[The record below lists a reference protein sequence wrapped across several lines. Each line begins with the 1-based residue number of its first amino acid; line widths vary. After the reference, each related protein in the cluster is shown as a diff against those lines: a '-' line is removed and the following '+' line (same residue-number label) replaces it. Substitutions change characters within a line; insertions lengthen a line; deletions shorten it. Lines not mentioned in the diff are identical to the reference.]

1 MPTSN
6 TTASNILTT
15 LRVLNSRLLPPVPIE
30 TTTKKSPVRQSY
42 LFGSNVKQRGDEK
55 ENRINIST
63 SSVIPSSPPVILATK
78 TVDIDELM
86 KKIDYF
92 IKKSVF
98 DTNSGSVLVQ
108 KFNLSDVHLLCIL
121 IFIKRFHLFCLYQ
134 IGVGGNNASLANT
147 GLTLLKQHNLLVP
160 LKTLKRF
167 IEIYISKKLIF
178 ENNTLF

>member
-42 LFGSNVKQRGDEK
+42 LFG
-55 ENRINIST
+55 I
-63 SSVIPSSPPVILATK
+63 IPSSPPVILATT

-92 IKKSVF
+92 IRKSVF

>member
-30 TTTKKSPVRQSY
+30 TTT
-42 LFGSNVKQRGDEK
+42 N
-55 ENRINIST
+55 T
-63 SSVIPSSPPVILATK
+63 SSVIPSSPPVILATT

-92 IKKSVF
+92 IRKSVF